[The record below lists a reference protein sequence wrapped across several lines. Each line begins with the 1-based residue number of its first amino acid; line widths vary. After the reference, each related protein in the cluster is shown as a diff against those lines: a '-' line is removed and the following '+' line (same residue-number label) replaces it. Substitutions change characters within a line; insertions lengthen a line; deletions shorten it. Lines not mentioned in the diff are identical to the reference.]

1 MRRASSIVISRAV
14 AATRAVT
21 HAPPITSVTSD
32 TVAVVGLG
40 KIGLPLAMHYAR
52 HGRRVIGCD
61 ANMSV
66 VESLNSGHSHLHE
79 EATLEADVAEFV
91 ERGRFSA
98 TVETTGAV
106 RLAGTVVV
114 IVPVV
119 IHANLEADFNA
130 IDSATAA
137 VGAGLTPGKL
147 VIFETTLP
155 VGTTAG
161 RLRTILERTSGLT
174 AGRDFSV
181 AYSPE
186 RVYSGRISRDLD
198 TYPKIVGGID
208 EASTTKACAFYE
220 SVLDTEV
227 RPVASTNDAEF
238 VKLIDSI
245 YRDVNIA
252 LANEFARYADQH
264 GLDIATDIAASNTQ
278 PYSHIHEPGIGVGG
292 HCIPVYPYFL
302 IQDEAHGLEL
312 TRHARQ
318 TNDSMPDYAAQRL
331 EAAMGSLKGKVALI
345 LGFAY
350 RGNVREHAF
359 TSARALHTALQARG
373 ATVYIDDPL
382 YSKAELAALGYT
394 AYSDDLAPN
403 VSAIVLQAN
412 HLAYQ
417 ELDFGQFT
425 NCAVVLD
432 GRRALNRQAIE
443 ELGIRYVYVGDGNMA
458 PRRRKDATH
467 S

>member
-1 MRRASSIVISRAV
+1 MRRASTILISRSV
-14 AATRAVT
+14 ASTRVI
-21 HAPPITSVTSD
+21 APAPTVTSD

-52 HGRRVIGCD
+52 HGRHVIGCD
-61 ANMSV
+61 ANSSV
-66 VESLNSGHSHLHE
+66 VESLNSGRAHLHE
-79 EATLEADVAEFV
+79 EASLETEVAEFV

-98 TVETTGAV
+98 TLDTTSAV

-114 IVPVV
+114 IVPVLV
-119 IHANLEADFNA
+119 HANYEVDFSA
-130 IDSATAA
+130 IDAATAD

-161 RLRTILERTSGLT
+161 RLRAILERASGLT
-174 AGRDFSV
+174 AGRDFSL

-208 EASTTKACAFYE
+208 EASTTAARGFYE
-220 SVLDTEV
+220 SVLDTDV
-227 RPVASTNDAEF
+227 CTVASTNDAEF
-238 VKLIDSI
+238 VKLIDSV

-264 GLDIATDIAASNTQ
+264 GLDLASDITASNTQ
-278 PYSHIHEPGIGVGG
+278 PYSHLHEPGIGVGG

-302 IQDEAHGLEL
+302 LQNEAHGLEL
-312 TRHARQ
+312 TRRARLI
-318 TNDSMPDYAAQRL
+318 NDTMPDYATERL
-331 EAAMGSLKGKVALI
+331 EAAIGALKGKAVLI
-345 LGFAY
+345 LGIAY

-359 TSARALHTALQARG
+359 TSARRLYASLLAHG

-382 YSKAELAALGYT
+382 YTEAELQALGYMPFQ
-394 AYSDDLAPN
+394 DQLAPE
-403 VSAIVLQAN
+403 VAAIVLQAN
-412 HLAYQ
+412 HQAYQ
-417 ELDFGQFT
+417 TFDFSQFT
-425 NCAVVLD
+425 NCGVVLD
-432 GRRALNRQAIE
+432 GRRALDRQAVE
-443 ELGIRYVYVGDGNMA
+443 QHGIRYMYVGDGGMA
-458 PRRRKDATH
+458 PQ
-467 S
+467 